1 MIPTGGWFDILKVDI
16 DFDKDIRGLGQYAR
30 RRLVSLEEILES
42 EKTGEEIPMEEI
54 KINHKKIYSHLR
66 ERLNRE
72 PTEDE
77 LIEFIKR
84 IIMHEAGHAGHADA
98 DPEFSNRP
106 KQETEYVAYMFMFP
120 DSVYLALRSYLKHP
134 QTKKDINRKLLSDLG
149 FYYGQVDFKKE
160 SETIRKLLNYVDR
173 FAKTSKDKE
182 QLIRIELAHR
192 KIMTKFDKNRFPQ
205 NFNQAKARY
214 NKKFHKFIKKLFGN
228 R

>member
-1 MIPTGGWFDILKVDI
+1 MIPIRGWFDILKVDI
-16 DFDKDIRGLGQYAR
+16 DFDKDIRSLGKYVR
-30 RRLVSLEEILES
+30 RNFVTLEEILES
-42 EKTGEEIPMEEI
+42 AETGEEIPMEKI
-54 KINHKKIYSHLR
+54 KINHWGIYSQLR
-66 ERLNRE
+66 RRLNRE

-120 DSVYLALRSYLKHP
+120 DSVYLALKSYLK
-134 QTKKDINRKLLSDLG
+134 Q
-149 FYYGQVDFKKE
+149 E
-160 SETIRKLLNYVDR
+160 SEIIRALLNYVDR